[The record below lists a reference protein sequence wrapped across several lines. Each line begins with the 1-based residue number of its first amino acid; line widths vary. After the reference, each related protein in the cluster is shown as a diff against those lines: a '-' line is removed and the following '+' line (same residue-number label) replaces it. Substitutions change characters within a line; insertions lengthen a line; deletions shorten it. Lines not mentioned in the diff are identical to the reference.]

1 MTLLSLQHWRFNFL
15 TWKVLLCCWP
25 GARLFLTLYIGIAI
39 SPAIYNSAIWGSPDC
54 FSSVWWEADLPL
66 CAAFKARS

>member
-1 MTLLSLQHWRFNFL
+1 MLLAA
-15 TWKVLLCCWP
+15 

-66 CAAFKARS
+66 YAAFKARS